1 MIPKIIHYI
10 WLGGNPLPK
19 LVKKCI
25 KSWKKFCP
33 GYEIKLWNEENLD
46 LKKYQFA
53 FDAYNGGK
61 YAFAS
66 DVFRFDIL
74 SKYGGIY
81 LDVDV
86 QLCKPLDSL
95 LNLNFFT
102 GFEKEDMVAPGLIM
116 GAEPNNKICLD
127 MVEIYK
133 TKQFDSTKLNENT
146 ICILTTKYLMD
157 NFNLKL
163 TNQTQEIGD
172 RIKIFA
178 TEYFCPKDYITREI
192 HRTKNT
198 ISIHHYLAS
207 WTKKPNFFDVLK
219 IRCKKLLKKIVGEKN
234 YQKIK
239 GKVRKNK

>member
-133 TKQFDSTKLNENT
+133 SKQFDSTKLNENT
-146 ICILTTKYLMD
+146 ICILTTKYLGD
-157 NFNLKL
+157 NYNLKL

-172 RIKIFA
+172 GIKIFA
-178 TEYFCPKDYITREI
+178 TEYFCPKDYITRET
-192 HRTKNT
+192 HKTKNT